1 MEFVMG
7 SVSCTAGYKSEQ
19 ETLISDALTTPLPLS
34 KALNIN
40 YCTKAAQLW
49 ADQTGGT

>member
-1 MEFVMG
+1 MEFVG

-19 ETLISDALTTPLPLS
+19 ETLKTDPLTTPLPLS

-40 YCTKAAQLW
+40 HCTEAAQPW
-49 ADQTGGT
+49 ADQTGVT